1 MGTPLHNRV
10 WFLTWTTYGTWLP
23 GDERGFVSPKF
34 DMPRAEERHNK
45 IQTDY
50 DRSHADLRAAAEMKL
65 VQDEVYLT
73 RENAV
78 GLWEQFQETARFRHW
93 QIEAAA
99 IMRAHFILS

>member
-1 MGTPLHNRV
+1 M
-10 WFLTWTTYGTWLP
+10 
-23 GDERGFVSPKF
+23 SPKF

-45 IQTDY
+45 IQTEY

-78 GLWEQFQETARFRHW
+78 SLWEQFQETARFRHW
-93 QIEAAA
+93 RIEAAA